1 MKTRSMTAT
10 AGLAV
15 LLALTACGG
24 TATGTQETEIPK
36 TQNTADISE
45 RVTAE

>member
-1 MKTRSMTAT
+1 MKTRNKNQTAT

-24 TATGTQETEIPK
+24 AATGTQDADIPK
-36 TQNTADISE
+36 TQNTRDIG
-45 RVTAE
+45 